1 MTGSVYK
8 IVEII
13 GTSSES
19 WEQAA
24 KLAVERAGQ
33 SLRDLRVAE
42 VVANDIVIENG
53 SIQAFRTKLKL
64 SFKYEG
70 SE

>member
-1 MTGSVYK
+1 MPGSVYK

-13 GTSSES
+13 GTSTES
-19 WEQAA
+19 WEDAA
-24 KLAVERAGQ
+24 KVAVQRAGQ

-53 SIQAFRTKLKL
+53 AITAFRTKLKL

-70 SE
+70 SD